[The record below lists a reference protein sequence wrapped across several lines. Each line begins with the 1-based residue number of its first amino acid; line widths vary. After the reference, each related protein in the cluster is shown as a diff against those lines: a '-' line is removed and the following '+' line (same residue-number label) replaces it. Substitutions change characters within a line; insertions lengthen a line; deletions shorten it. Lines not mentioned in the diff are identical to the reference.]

1 MPEGDYWSNE
11 AQPTLSQTKVSIQ
24 SDAQLD
30 YKGGQQIEFF
40 IDPTT
45 ANFIDPKATT
55 LQMKVKISLPEAYSL
70 SATSMFQ
77 RLQLDGETGANIL
90 CKDWRCHTGD
100 RSTLLEEVIDA
111 NVLCSVKYD
120 YETNDSYKHKRALTE
135 GCTSYD
141 DINRSQLGG
150 SKTAYNCVRVNPYMD
165 GVPDRTLA
173 IADVFDNNYFI
184 TALVEVPIQ
193 MGIFTQNR
201 LLPLA
206 QLGGLRLTL
215 TLEDNKKVFR
225 RLDPMNRWRNINS
238 NPTFHGTDVAG
249 TPIATADAGITTLY
263 FKNTGNLVSVEN
275 CPFVI
280 GENIEFVDR
289 ATLVASPSVVDLCV
303 FTPSARIT
311 GVEWDSVNNLIVV
324 TIPSATAT
332 GNCPITACAYSTT
345 SKFAGYEPI
354 YEVSDAQLI
363 VAKVEPPAEN
373 IAKMNAMMKESGK
386 MVYDFLAYTNYKSS
400 QLKENRVANI
410 RLPINNQ
417 RCKSIICVPVDSSV
431 YSQAQILDCETTYQI
446 EPASVTNDNWQMNS
460 NRPSFE
466 GISDHITDYQ
476 WVYDNKMNPSR
487 PIKVSNISGNKSVDA
502 QHIAEIEKGLSMS
515 RIEPSSLLAFNKN
528 FIIARALA
536 LQDGVYDARDGAG
549 DFNLQV
555 NYQETTAPTK
565 DKLWHCFVAH
575 IRRINISA
583 SGVSLEI

>member
-1 MPEGDYWSNE
+1 MLIYY
-11 AQPTLSQTKVSIQ
+11 V
-24 SDAQLD
+24 
-30 YKGGQQIEFF
+30 
-40 IDPTT
+40 
-45 ANFIDPKATT
+45 
-55 LQMKVKISLPEAYSL
+55 
-70 SATSMFQ
+70 
-77 RLQLDGETGANIL
+77 
-90 CKDWRCHTGD
+90 
-100 RSTLLEEVIDA
+100 LL
-111 NVLCSVKYD
+111 
-120 YETNDSYKHKRALTE
+120 NDSYKHKRALTE

-225 RLDPMNRWRNINS
+225 RLDPMNRWRNVNS
-238 NPTFHGTDVAG
+238 NPRFHGVDVAG
-249 TPIATADAGITTLY
+249 NPIVTADPNITTLY
-263 FKNTGNLVSVEN
+263 FENTGNLISVEN

-280 GENIEFVDR
+280 GDNIEFVDR
-289 ATLVASPSVVDLCV
+289 NTLKAVPSVVDLCV

-311 GVEWDSVNNLIVV
+311 GIEWDSVNSLIKV

-332 GNCPITACAYSTT
+332 GGASDTSCAYSIT

-417 RCKSIICVPVDSSV
+417 RCKSIICVPVDASV
-431 YSQAQILDCETTYQI
+431 YTQAQILDCETTYQI
-446 EPASVTNDNWQMNS
+446 EPASVTNDNWQLNS

-487 PIKVSNISGNKSVDA
+487 PIKVSKISGNKSVDA

-515 RIEPSSLLAFNKN
+515 RIEPTSLLAFNKN